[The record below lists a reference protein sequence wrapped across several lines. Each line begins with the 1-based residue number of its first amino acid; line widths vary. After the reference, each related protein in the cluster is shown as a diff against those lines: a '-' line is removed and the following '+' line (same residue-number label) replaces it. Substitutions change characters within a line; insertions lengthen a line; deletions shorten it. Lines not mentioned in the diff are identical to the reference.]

1 MKMNLIQT
9 TARTTVTLLVALTS
23 TAAFAAGRAPATA
36 AQSGANKPTTNAIAS
51 ETTTPGVNRV
61 KFIEPVNGA
70 KVPTKF
76 KIKMGVEGYSIAALG
91 TMTKGT
97 GHHHLIIDG
106 AAIPEG
112 KIVPTDK
119 THIHFGKGQTETE
132 IELTPGKHKLTL
144 QFADGAHRSF
154 GPGMSETIEVEV
166 TK

>member
-1 MKMNLIQT
+1 MKAAAALI
-9 TARTTVTLLVALTS
+9 LVLATSSIAL
-23 TAAFAAGRAPATA
+23 AA
-36 AQSGANKPTTNAIAS
+36 
-51 ETTTPGVNRV
+51 NRV
-61 KFIEPVNGA
+61 TFIEPTNGA
-70 KVPTKF
+70 KVGTKF

-91 TMTKGT
+91 TMKKGT

-132 IELTPGKHKLTL
+132 LELAPGKHKLTL
-144 QFADGAHRSF
+144 QFADGGHRSF
-154 GPGMSETIEVEV
+154 GPQMSETIEIEV